1 MKELTEAVASQLSGL
16 YGNENVYAGYATD
29 ATIPYV
35 TYTLQPGSPAEYHTA
50 DHNQGTLTTYPIMFS
65 VWTQAY
71 ITAISRI
78 EEIVQTF
85 EDAFPDMDNDIC
97 IKVEKISEYVEQDP
111 EQDETGPVVW
121 RGICIIEFTI
131 ARGR

>member
-1 MKELTEAVASQLSGL
+1 MSQLAAL
-16 YGNENVYAGYATD
+16 YGEENVYAGYAAD

-65 VWTQAY
+65 VWSESDL
-71 ITAISRI
+71 TAITRI
-78 EEIVQTF
+78 EEIVQAF
-85 EDAFPDMDNDIC
+85 EDSFPEMENDIC
-97 IKVEKISEYVEQDP
+97 EKVEKISEYIEQDP
-111 EQDETGPVVW
+111 DQDETGPEIW